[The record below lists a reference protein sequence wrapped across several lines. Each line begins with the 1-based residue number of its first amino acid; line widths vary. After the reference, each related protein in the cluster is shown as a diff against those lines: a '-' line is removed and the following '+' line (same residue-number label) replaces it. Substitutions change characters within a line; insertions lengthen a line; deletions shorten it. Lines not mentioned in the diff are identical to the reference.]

1 MKKIF
6 SLIIAFLAF
15 NSALEAVVVQH
26 VTLKNGSKLHGYVQ
40 QASNGRLTF
49 RTDNALV
56 MVGNAN
62 VSTSEQQMSV
72 ARLDSAW
79 IQWAEKNDAFEGV
92 GDGRTLVL
100 NTISFHKDFAPV
112 DSVAVAPQSP
122 KKENPHNFIYYLK
135 QKQSLTNVRVL
146 EDGINLR
153 YLELTPNV
161 YTFTWDDV
169 AEIHIDR
176 RPKTA
181 LSGIDCIYKLR
192 SGETYEGQ
200 QAGETANT
208 LSLYLPGGR
217 MRSFNIDD
225 VIKYTFH
232 GINPD
237 LDIFEQSQLLDVV
250 STTLGAP
257 VRGIII
263 EQNYSSDKDSENYI
277 LIQEESGAIQSIKMS
292 DYVATTKEENP
303 RFKML
308 SDVILKEGEVMV
320 NRKAVKYVNIKE
332 ENDVMVLDSLQMGNV
347 IAKAANGNTRITV
360 EYRAE
365 GAANVEMFQLVK
377 VVKTIVKK
385 KEVYSFSYKDLVNA
399 AVRPQEVVTSVNK
412 TTKVEYTVTGQG
424 VYALYDARKHRA
436 IPLIVRP

>member
-1 MKKIF
+1 
-6 SLIIAFLAF
+6 
-15 NSALEAVVVQH
+15 
-26 VTLKNGSKLHGYVQ
+26 
-40 QASNGRLTF
+40 
-49 RTDNALV
+49 
-56 MVGNAN
+56 
-62 VSTSEQQMSV
+62 MSV